1 LFVTGRR
8 ITHLRRGQKYFTIIS
23 HRHFFEIIIKN
34 VAEIVVNK
42 CNNTYSIQNKQSQQP
57 SKQIAVYK
65 KKTKIFVQ
73 PGSTPNIAQRIF
85 DMQDGK

>member
-1 LFVTGRR
+1 LLVTGRR
-8 ITHLRRGQKYFTIIS
+8 ITHLRRREKYFTIIS

-42 CNNTYSIQNKQSQQP
+42 CNNTYSVQNKQSQP
-57 SKQIAVYK
+57 PKEIAVSK

-73 PGSTPNIAQRIF
+73 PDSTPNIAQRIF
-85 DMQDGK
+85 DMHDGK